1 MGKLTGFIAAAVL
14 MFGMGAVNAGETPQ
28 ILGAAD
34 YQALSTSEMS
44 SITGEHKNGHRHRHG
59 GNRNTNVNV
68 AQGQGCGSTLAQNC
82 AQALGGDAIAGSTI
96 TIILPL

>member
-1 MGKLTGFIAAAVL
+1 MGKLTGFIASAVL

-44 SITGEHKNGHRHRHG
+44 SITGEHNNGHRHRHG
-59 GNRNTNVNV
+59 GNKNTNVNV
-68 AQGQGCGSTLAQNC
+68 AQGQGCGATAIQNC
-82 AQALGGDAIAGSTI
+82 AQVAGGNAFAGVSITLG
-96 TIILPL
+96 L